1 MFPDGWPGLG
11 LLLLRASVGVGL
23 AAFAYPHL
31 VSKDYGLMTMAV
43 PTLAVAIGVFLV
55 LGYLTKFASVLAA
68 LISTSAALAWLPT
81 MDEKAVRLSS
91 LFTAIIAVAI
101 LCLGPGAFSLDARR
115 HGRRE
120 IIIPRRPDPSL
131 EE

>member
-23 AAFAYPHL
+23 AAYAYPHL
-31 VSKDYGLMTMAV
+31 VSKDYRLTTLAV
-43 PTLAVAIGVFLV
+43 ATLAVAIGFSLV
-55 LGYLTKFASVLAA
+55 LGFLTRFASVLAA
-68 LISTSAALAWLPT
+68 LISTSAALAWLPIVGA
-81 MDEKAVRLSS
+81 KAVRPSS
-91 LFTAIIAVAI
+91 LFTGIMALSI
-101 LCLGPGAFSLDARR
+101 LCLGPGAFSVDARR